1 MMGTTA
7 SFHRHDTS
15 RQIRSEGDDPVTP
28 QPLSNNDHPAFVQPN
43 KAAAILA
50 QINAKD
56 HYMHGSLLP
65 LLNTG
70 IIHWCLRE
78 GRAIH
83 KGGLIRRLLVDHA
96 AALRQ
101 KSTPEQTVRA
111 ALLALS

>member
-7 SFHRHDTS
+7 SFHRHYTW
-15 RQIRSEGDDPVTP
+15 RQLGSKTDDAITP
-28 QPLSNNDHPAFVQPN
+28 QPLSNNDHSAFVQPN

-70 IIHWCLRE
+70 IIHWCRRE

-83 KGGLIRRLLVDHA
+83 KGGLAIKPSA
-96 AALRQ
+96 APA
-101 KSTPEQTVRA
+101 VV
-111 ALLALS
+111 